1 MGESYVN
8 FGRLAQSPCR
18 MDAPVF
24 LRRMLAATVLLP
36 AALAAHA
43 ADPCAAKSDILVR
56 SDATLAP
63 VRPTDCSTVT
73 QSPPEITWP
82 PQSGQNTYTVT
93 LTLPDGKVETRTTSR
108 NWVLWDHALAPGKY
122 SWRVKASSVNDTSQP
137 RIFTIAPDAVAFV
150 VPPPEVLLQR
160 AKQAPRPRT
169 WHPNESPAFLKASRN
184 NAFKSMVEE
193 VQNKMPSAVQPEPSS
208 GSIESNYEDTV
219 QEQKRTL
226 AAALAW
232 AVTHDRKY
240 GDDAFRRVMAQARWN
255 TRGTLAYKAND
266 MGSRTVAWTLALAY
280 DWMHDYLK
288 PEQKA
293 VIAAAIR
300 ERVQPMYQD
309 VVTNLAGYPYDS
321 HGNITLTI
329 VGAIGVLM
337 AGEIPDADAWVKEA
351 LPQAIVWTS
360 PWGGNDGGFGNGTA
374 QAFWDTGSNL
384 PAWQVIRSATGVD
397 LANKD
402 WVRHNGRFLAYFVP
416 PGSPSGVFGDG
427 LELNLQE
434 VWARVAKA
442 YARFAPSPLANWYAH
457 AQKGED
463 GTRIELMMEA
473 HRDEGPAPFPEGTPN
488 AAVFP
493 SVGWVAMH
501 SDLRD
506 PMRTSVYF
514 KSSSYGSYNHSHAD
528 QNSFVIHD
536 KGRRLAIASG
546 YYDGYK
552 TPHWTEWY
560 KQTRATN
567 AITFDGGHGQGLND
581 RRFDGTITAF
591 ESKPRFAYATGHAER
606 AYDGAL
612 TRAQRTIVYVNP
624 DVVIVRDVLASRA
637 PHTWEWNIHAI
648 ERMDRID
655 DRNVQLRNGPA
666 RLCLTMLAGPDVT
679 FQQGNKF
686 TAPAQGNP
694 PPKDQWHGVFA
705 TNARSNE
712 AEFVALMRIGAD
724 CTRDKDSAKAA
735 KVPGGW
741 RIDAGGAHVRLDG
754 ETARL
759 E

>member
-1 MGESYVN
+1 MH
-8 FGRLAQSPCR
+8 R
-18 MDAPVF
+18 MDAPA
-24 LRRMLAATVLLP
+24 LLQRTLAASLLA
-36 AALAAHA
+36 AALGATAAEPQA
-43 ADPCAAKSDILVR
+43 ACPPKSDILVR
-56 SDATLAP
+56 SDTTLAP
-63 VRPTDCSTVT
+63 VRPADCATVT
-73 QSPPEITWP
+73 QTPPELTWP
-82 PQSGQNTYTVT
+82 PQNGQNTYTVA
-93 LTLPDGKVETRTTSR
+93 LTLPDGKVETRTTPH
-108 NWVLWDHALAPGKY
+108 NWMLWDHALPPGRY
-122 SWRVKASSVNDTSQP
+122 SWRVKPSSGNETSQP
-137 RIFTIAPDAVAFV
+137 RTFIVAAASQPFV
-150 VPPPEVLLQR
+150 VPAPDVLLQR
-160 AKQAPRPRT
+160 ARQAPRPRT
-169 WHPNESPAFLKASRN
+169 WAAGEGPAMLKSSRSG
-184 NAFKSMVEE
+184 AFKSMVEE
-193 VQNKMPSAVQPEPSS
+193 VQNKMPSAVQPEPAS

-232 AVTHDRKY
+232 AATHDRRY

-255 TRGTLAYKAND
+255 TQGTLAYKAND

-280 DWMHDYLK
+280 DWLHDYLK

-293 VIAAAIR
+293 VVAAAIR
-300 ERVQPMYQD
+300 ERVRPMYQD
-309 VVTNLAGYPYDS
+309 AVTNLAVYPYDS
-321 HGNITLTI
+321 HGNITLTM
-329 VGAIGVLM
+329 VAAIGVLM
-337 AGEIPDADAWVKEA
+337 AGELPEADAWVKDA
-351 LPQAIVWTS
+351 LPEAIVWTS

-384 PAWQVIRSATGVD
+384 PAWLVIRSATGVD
-397 LANKD
+397 LAKKD
-402 WVRHNGRFLAYFVP
+402 WVRNNGRFLAYFVP

-442 YARFAPSPLANWYAH
+442 YERFAPSPLARWYAH

-463 GTRIELMMEA
+463 ETRIELMMSPQ
-473 HRDEGPAPFPEGTPN
+473 RDDGPANFPDGTPN

-560 KQTRATN
+560 KQTHAAN

-581 RRFDGTITAF
+581 RRFEGAITRF
-591 ESKPRFAYATGHAER
+591 ESSPRFAWATGHAEK

-612 TRAQRTIVYVNP
+612 TQAQRTIVYVHP
-624 DVVIVRDVLASRA
+624 DIVIVRDVLAARE
-637 PHTWEWNIHAI
+637 PHAWEWNIHAM
-648 ERMDRID
+648 EKMERID
-655 DRNVQLRNGPA
+655 ERTVQLHNGPA
-666 RLCLTMLAGPDVT
+666 RLCLTMLAGPDAT
-679 FQQGNKF
+679 FRQGNRF
-686 TAPAQGNP
+686 APPPEGNP

-705 TNARSNE
+705 ANARTNQ
-712 AEFVALMRIGAD
+712 AEFVALMRIGAE
-724 CTRDKDSAKAA
+724 CGHEKAA
-735 KVPGGW
+735 ATKVPGGW
-741 RIDAGGAHVRLDG
+741 RIDAGA
-754 ETARL
+754 ARITL
-759 E
+759 NGDAAQVE